1 MKGFIL
7 GIIVTVVV
15 IVGAIYI
22 YCATGMA
29 PVATAAPELP
39 FEHNLAKM
47 ALNAR
52 IEKEMPK
59 TVPIPADEA
68 NLIAGAHLYTEH
80 CAVCHGLPDQPATP
94 IAKGMFPKATEL
106 FVKKG
111 VTDDPPG
118 ENYWKAANGIRLSGM
133 PGFKQS
139 LSETEL
145 WQTAL
150 LVTNADKLSPA
161 VKAVLAQ
168 QTAATPP
175 PPGPGR

>member
-7 GIIVTVVV
+7 GVIVTVAV
-15 IVGAIYI
+15 ILGAIYI
-22 YCATGMA
+22 YFSTGMV
-29 PVATAAPELP
+29 PVATADPMIP
-39 FEHNLAKM
+39 FEKKLARM

-52 IEKEMPK
+52 IDKEMPK

-68 NLIAGAHLYTEH
+68 NLLAGAHVYTEH
-80 CAVCHGLPDQPATP
+80 CAVCHGLPDQPETAIT
-94 IAKGMFPKATEL
+94 KGLFPKTTL
-106 FVKKG
+106 MFVKKG

-118 ENYWKAANGIRLSGM
+118 ESYWKVANGIRLSGM

-145 WQTAL
+145 WQAAL
-150 LVTNADKLSPA
+150 LVANADKLSPA

-168 QTAATPP
+168 PPAAIPP
-175 PPGPGR
+175 PSPGR